1 MEFRLSSQ
9 NTEYESY
16 MTEPE
21 FFTAMDQF
29 FFINDDRK
37 TLVCYR
43 VALAH
48 SQWDGFEDVVPIV
61 KLAHIGAYFCL
72 IQIVSELKEN
82 INTLVSTMRKEVLE
96 NEKKIGSVPSKS
108 NQIVEWRDEFLKLSE
123 IEAIAFGLKFVFL
136 FTLFLFNIY

>member
-16 MTEPE
+16 MTESE
-21 FFTAMDQF
+21 FFAAMDQF

-37 TLVCYR
+37 TLVCYK
-43 VALAH
+43 VAQAH

-61 KLAHIGAYFCL
+61 KLAHIGAYFYL

-82 INTLVSTMRKEVLE
+82 LNTLVSNMRKEILE
-96 NEKKIGSVPSKS
+96 KEMKIGPVPPKA

-123 IEAIAFGLKFVFL
+123 IEGIALGLK
-136 FTLFLFNIY
+136 